1 MTEHDVFATI
11 AKGLMIGVGA
21 PLFYI
26 GVKKLALQIELLI
39 RKLTGKQP
47 PKPAAVDGQQTRVGR

>member
-1 MTEHDVFATI
+1 MTDHDVYTTI
-11 AKGLMIGVGA
+11 AKGLTIGVGA

-26 GVKKLALQIELLI
+26 GVKKLSLQIELLI

-47 PKPAAVDGQQTRVGR
+47 PKPATIDGQ

>member
-1 MTEHDVFATI
+1 MTDADLYATI
-11 AKGLMIGVGA
+11 AKGLMIGIGA

-47 PKPAAVDGQQTRVGR
+47 TKPAGREGQ

>member
-1 MTEHDVFATI
+1 MTERDVYETI
-11 AKGLMIGVGA
+11 AKGLMIGIGA

-26 GVKKLALQIELLI
+26 GVKKLALLIELLI

-47 PKPAAVDGQQTRVGR
+47 PKPAARDSQ